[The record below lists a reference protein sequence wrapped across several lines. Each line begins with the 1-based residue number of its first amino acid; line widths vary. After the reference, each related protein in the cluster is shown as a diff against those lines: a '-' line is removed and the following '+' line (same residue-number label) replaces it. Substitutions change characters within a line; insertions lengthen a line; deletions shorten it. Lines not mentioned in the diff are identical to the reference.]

1 MRKIFLSLVIVFAI
15 LVTGCSRLT
24 IERGYDSNGIVSE
37 RIQTYGLFVNR
48 ANQLA
53 LRKTDQL
60 SSDIIESAIKEDA
73 SPGNQALK
81 DFIEVY
87 KLGLAAAAK

>member
-1 MRKIFLSLVIVFAI
+1 MKRMILALVIIVAI
-15 LVTGCSRLT
+15 LVTGCSKLT
-24 IERGYDSNGIVSE
+24 IERAYDSHGVVSE
-37 RIQTYGLFVNR
+37 RIQTSGFFVNR

-60 SSDIIESAIKEDA
+60 SSDIIESAIEEDA

-87 KLGLAAAAK
+87 KLGLAAAK